1 MQMIDEFKGV
11 EVDKLVYT
19 LVALHEVTVEIASNS
34 DLLNALT
41 KLLHMIKGTVQTAKG
56 AFLHYAPLKLVLDSV
71 ISRGVDHELHWKINK
86 MEVGKMI
93 ATDMPLSM
101 SELQAMCPELATRNG
116 ADFAKWS
123 FDVCVPLSCRGE
135 LQGVLLLGE
144 KLDRSPYSNADK
156 QLLSMLG
163 RQVSVA
169 LYNFRLVDD
178 LKKTVDK
185 LRKQRYEIGAM
196 TYGLQDMAQLSNDLA
211 TIIDLDQLPQ
221 AIVDGACRNIS
232 ASKGIL
238 VNIDAEKKTATVK
251 AVKNIAE
258 VKLNDVLPIDD
269 SLLGKTVAMG
279 EMQRGTME
287 SPMLGIPG
295 RFVVTVPIK
304 DKDDVIAVLI
314 CFDKE
319 RDVQGQFTQTDEA
332 ILLTLSS
339 QASTSWMRARYY
351 DQATLDGMTRLY
363 VRRFLEQRLS
373 DEVKRAQTQSR
384 RLSVLMMD
392 IDHFKK
398 FNDTYGH
405 QTGDEVIKMVALQ
418 VRQNCR
424 QGIDLPARYG
434 GEELTVVMP
443 DTDTDGAMQLA
454 ERIRTSIETMA
465 LTGPKGEQLK
475 VTISLG
481 VATFPQHAGSK
492 DELIEKA
499 DIALY
504 RSKRGGRNRSSAYVD
519 EEG

>member
-1 MQMIDEFKGV
+1 MIEEFKGV
-11 EVDKLVYT
+11 EVDKLIYT

-71 ISRGVDHELHWKINK
+71 ISRGIDHELHWKINK

-93 ATDMPLSM
+93 ATDMPLTLP
-101 SELQAMCPELATRNG
+101 ELQAMCPELIARNG
-116 ADFAKWS
+116 ADFGKWG
-123 FDVCVPLSCRGE
+123 FEIAVPLSCRGE
-135 LQGVLLLGE
+135 LQGVLLPGE
-144 KLDRSPYSNADK
+144 KLDRSPYSPADR
-156 QLLSMLG
+156 QLLAMLG

-232 ASKGIL
+232 SSKGVL
-238 VNIDAEKKTATVK
+238 VTIDADHKTCTVK
-251 AVKNIAE
+251 ALKNISE
-258 VKLNDVLPIDD
+258 LKIGDVIPLDNSYFSRTIV
-269 SLLGKTVAMG
+269 LG
-279 EMQRGTME
+279 EMQRGPME
-287 SPMLGIPG
+287 KPLLNISG

-304 DKDDVIAVLI
+304 DKDDVIAILG

-319 RDVQGQFTQTDEA
+319 RDVNGQFTQTDEA

-351 DQATLDGMTRLY
+351 DQATIDGLTRLY
-363 VRRFLEQRLS
+363 VRRFLEQRLG
-373 DEVKRAQTQSR
+373 EETRKAQRQSSF
-384 RLSVLMMD
+384 LSVLMLD

-398 FNDTYGH
+398 FNDSYGH
-405 QTGDEVIKMVALQ
+405 QTGDEVIRMVAAQ

-443 DTDTDGAMQLA
+443 DTDTEGAMQLA
-454 ERIRTSIETMA
+454 ERIRHGIETMA
-465 LTGPKGEQLK
+465 LSGPKGEKLN
-475 VTISLG
+475 VTISIG
-481 VATFPQHAGSK
+481 VSTFPQHASSK

-504 RSKRGGRNRSSAYVD
+504 RSKRGGRNRCSAYV
-519 EEG
+519 EE